1 MAAQDGEDQFQADLA
16 KAMALSL
23 ETHAMEK
30 LRREDLSRDYID
42 HPKSEQ
48 KLALDLL
55 ICGVS
60 VINKVQYCFSIINI
74 KPSIVYDSV
83 LDLFQKP

>member
-42 HPKSEQ
+42 HPKSE
-48 KLALDLL
+48 
-55 ICGVS
+55 
-60 VINKVQYCFSIINI
+60 
-74 KPSIVYDSV
+74 
-83 LDLFQKP
+83 